1 MRIRKMKRKPTGLK
15 CDGKKQGIVGHRKD
29 FSTKIN
35 EKPLASETF

>member
-35 EKPLASETF
+35 EKPLASKKF